1 MTRDIDQLED
11 AIPAGG
17 GELQQRFR
25 AAMRGTASGVAV
37 LATEGPAGRAGV
49 TVSTLCSLSLEP
61 PSVIACIHR
70 DSRALSRIMSNA
82 VFAANVLAEDQ
93 KDIAAIFAEPNLG
106 FELRFALGEWGALV
120 TGAPVLAGT
129 IASFDCRLA
138 STFDFGSHRIL
149 IGEVVELEARRTTPL
164 VYSGRMFQRI
174 RA

>member
-1 MTRDIDQLED
+1 MPHEIDLLED
-11 AIPAGG
+11 EFPADGG
-17 GELQQRFR
+17 LQERFR

-37 LATEGPAGRAGV
+37 LATDGSAGRAGV

-61 PSVIACIHR
+61 PSVIACVHR
-70 DSRALSRIMSNA
+70 DSRALGRIMSNKL
-82 VFAANVLAEDQ
+82 FAANVLAEDQ
-93 KDIAAIFAEPNLG
+93 REIAEIFAEPNLG
-106 FELRFALGEWGALV
+106 FEIRFALGAWQTLS
-120 TGAPVLAGT
+120 TGAPVLEGA

-149 IGEVVELEARRTTPL
+149 IGEVVELAARQTTPL